1 MKPFVLDPDM
11 TSSAGTFYPTGH
23 VFALFPDEAHARDA
37 AEALGADGERTDI
50 SHATPDAILQHVVRT
65 LGNADT
71 PLPSVGAEG
80 TIVRRISDLAA
91 AGHHGLLV
99 KVGDDDDAE
108 TLQAALEP
116 HSAQAAFYYRRL
128 IIEDLIPQPVP

>member
-11 TSSAGTFYPTGH
+11 TSSAGTFYPTGY
-23 VFALFPDEAHARDA
+23 VFALFPDEVHARDA
-37 AEALGADGERTDI
+37 AEALSADGERSDI

-65 LGNADT
+65 LGNADA

-80 TIVRRISDLAA
+80 TIVRRISELAA

-99 KVGDDDDAE
+99 KAGDDDDAE
-108 TLQAALEP
+108 SLQTALEP
-116 HSAQAAFYYRRL
+116 LGAEAAFYYRRL
-128 IIEDLIPQPVP
+128 IIEELISQPQP